1 MENNPEACRVHT
13 LVPEYA
19 QKQVDS
25 SELKKSNLP
34 LVLKVFSSS

>member
-1 MENNPEACRVHT
+1 MENNPEVCRVQT

-25 SELKKSNLP
+25 SELKK
-34 LVLKVFSSS
+34 